1 MQNPFL
7 RARGDRHSE
16 NRGGPQSHT
25 PWRRTETIPTHG
37 RSAQRSERSTQQQHG
52 GSDAA
57 AQQLLPH
64 PAGPAPSSPPYS
76 AHSVCYSLRFRNI
89 AFHPSPHLAHQ
100 GIPPEPQG
108 FSGPYCGSSV
118 EPSRSAEPPNP
129 APQPRPLPAPCGRGP
144 PSSPRS
150 AVTIRL
156 APNGRSARRPLP
168 AERADSASRPRGGW
182 EQRPLQ
188 AARGGTRCRGTYRA
202 GRRGEEVRLTD
213 TKRTRHSSYL
223 Y

>member
-1 MQNPFL
+1 MRSFPLQNPFL

-108 FSGPYCGSSV
+108 FSGPCCGSSV
-118 EPSRSAEPPNP
+118 EPSRSADS
-129 APQPRPLPAPCGRGP
+129 PQPPHLSPVPYLLRAAADRRPPLVP
-144 PSSPRS
+144 PSR
-150 AVTIRL
+150 
-156 APNGRSARRPLP
+156 
-168 AERADSASRPRGGW
+168 SASRPTA
-182 EQRPLQ
+182 
-188 AARGGTRCRGTYRA
+188 AARAAPFPLSARTAPRGHEAVGSSAPYRQRQAERGAAVLTGPGGG
-202 GRRGEEVRLTD
+202 GRRFV
-213 TKRTRHSSYL
+213 
-223 Y
+223 

>member
-1 MQNPFL
+1 MRSFPLQNPFL

-108 FSGPYCGSSV
+108 FSGPCCGSSV
-118 EPSRSAEPPNP
+118 EPSRSAEPPQP
-129 APQPRPLPAPCGRGP
+129 PTSAPSPTCSVRPRTAVLPSFRRHDPPRAQRPQRAPP
-144 PSSPRS
+144 PSR
-150 AVTIRL
+150 
-156 APNGRSARRPLP
+156 
-168 AERADSASRPRGGW
+168 
-182 EQRPLQ
+182 
-188 AARGGTRCRGTYRA
+188 
-202 GRRGEEVRLTD
+202 
-213 TKRTRHSSYL
+213 
-223 Y
+223 